1 MNFSLIIKRYSKIL
15 NWKHDTYYASL
26 MNKYTYFD
34 EFMRFCNDNKGIN
47 TIYDIYIYIFYYKY
61 NYDPFYILYCSS
73 YDILYII

>member
-26 MNKYTYFD
+26 MNKYVYFD

-47 TIYDIYIYIFYYKY
+47 KQKKKKKMPIIFFMYI
-61 NYDPFYILYCSS
+61 NLS
-73 YDILYII
+73 